1 MKRLAIKDLYKWKE
15 NKRHKPLIIKGARQV
30 GKTWLIKEF
39 AKEAYEKSVYI
50 NFEEDEMLQNVFLKD
65 FDTKRIITTIS
76 LAKDIDI
83 DSETLLIFDEIQAAP
98 RGITSLKY
106 FCENAPE
113 YDIICAGSLLGI
125 AMHNN
130 DSFPVGKVN
139 FIDVSPMNF
148 EEFLLAV
155 AGKKYVDL
163 IKSGDWELI
172 HTIKDKLISWLKT
185 YYVVGGMPEV
195 VDTYCKTNDFSDVRT
210 VQDDILETYS
220 NDFSKHAPINEI
232 FVWYVKGRR
241 TGKGI

>member
-15 NKRHKPLIIKGARQV
+15 NKRQKPLIIKGARQV

-130 DSFPVGKVN
+130 DSFPVG
-139 FIDVSPMNF
+139 
-148 EEFLLAV
+148 
-155 AGKKYVDL
+155 
-163 IKSGDWELI
+163 
-172 HTIKDKLISWLKT
+172 
-185 YYVVGGMPEV
+185 
-195 VDTYCKTNDFSDVRT
+195 
-210 VQDDILETYS
+210 
-220 NDFSKHAPINEI
+220 
-232 FVWYVKGRR
+232 
-241 TGKGI
+241 